1 MDPTHDIGKR
11 AQGARPGLTRPMRS
25 NPVQDL
31 FSPEKDWVERFLAY
45 LALEKR
51 YSAYTSRNYGHAAV
65 RFFTWMRKENDWRG
79 EAAKINSRNVRDFVI
94 ESRRRLSVRTVHNY
108 VSALRSLFQYL
119 VKNHHVEN
127 NPFIGLS
134 LPKLGKNL
142 PKFLNQ
148 KQMLRLLEAPFLLR
162 ENKGFDPAN
171 ASRDQLALEILYG
184 GGLRVSELVSLN
196 YGMIEMHRGI
206 ARVTG
211 KGGKERLCPLG
222 PRATE
227 CLRHHRDQYAEK
239 NGHDDPVFTGRKGN
253 RMRVREVQ
261 LLVKNYLNL
270 AGLPMDLSPH
280 KIRHSFATHML
291 DGGADLRLVQDLLG
305 HASLSTTQIYTHV
318 GIGRLKEAHKKA
330 HPRS

>member
-1 MDPTHDIGKR
+1 
-11 AQGARPGLTRPMRS
+11 MRS
-25 NPVQDL
+25 NPVEDL
-31 FSPEKDWVERFLAY
+31 PLPERDWVERFLGY

-51 YSAYTSRNYGHAAV
+51 YSPYTSRNYSHAAV
-65 RFFTWMRKENDWRG
+65 SFFTWMRKENDWHG
-79 EAAKINSRNVRDFVI
+79 EAAKISSRNVRDFVI
-94 ESRRRLSVRTVHNY
+94 ESRRRLSPRTVHNH

-119 VKNHHVEN
+119 VKNHHVEK
-127 NPFIGLS
+127 NPFAGLT
-134 LPKLGKNL
+134 LPKLGKSL
-142 PKFLNQ
+142 PKYLTR
-148 KQMLRLLEAPFLLR
+148 KQMVQLLEAPLLLR
-162 ENKGFDPAN
+162 QNKGIDPPE

-196 YGMIEMHRGI
+196 FGMIETRRGI

-227 CLRHHRDQYAEK
+227 CLRHHRDRYATK
-239 NGHDDPVFTGRKGN
+239 NGHDDPVFTGKKGN

-261 LLVKNYLNL
+261 LLVKKYLDL
-270 AGLPMDLSPH
+270 ARLPMDLSPH

-291 DGGADLRLVQDLLG
+291 DGGADLRLLQDLLG